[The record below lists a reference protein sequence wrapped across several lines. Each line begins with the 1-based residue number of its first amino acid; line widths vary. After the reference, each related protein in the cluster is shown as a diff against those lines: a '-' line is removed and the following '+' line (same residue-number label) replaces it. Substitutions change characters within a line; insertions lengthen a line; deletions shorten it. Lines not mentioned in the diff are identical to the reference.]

1 VLYPLLYK
9 LPHTVMHYL
18 NDIIFPEVLAH
29 QVHRQ
34 FRYCPRALLIS

>member
-29 QVHRQ
+29 QVRH
-34 FRYCPRALLIS
+34 